1 LSAIEQADKVM
12 AKENT
17 MIHIARMQEG
27 GHASRTPVEDTESKP
42 LSGGGYA
49 TPMPEQSPS
58 LTIDRIDYP
67 AYLLNYNFQLEW
79 YNDKAA
85 QQIFGQQDRFSN
97 NIEERN
103 IFQIL
108 FNGSKARQWDG
119 FEDILR
125 FHLSLAKNRL
135 PRNKLLVG
143 NVHAMPEDMDR
154 LMLLHDEVEAART
167 GPIIRADLD
176 IPQSGDAGRMQQIYA
191 CVFREG
197 ILIVYMPASDESLL
211 PILSRREYVIHDL
224 LKKRHPYVTPLAV
237 LVADLQSSVKICSEL
252 PPEEYFELINT
263 IWSTM
268 QPLLRKYY
276 ATCGKHVGDGMVYYF
291 FPQPEH
297 SHHFNA
303 LCCAQEMKEAM
314 RDIDRQWRRRK
325 NWLNELQLNIGMDE
339 GEEWFGAY
347 QSATQ
352 LELTV
357 LGNTVNKASRLSDFA
372 RDGNI
377 WVAKNMLV
385 KLSAAEQES
394 IHYGIRRRTE
404 NGQEIFLPHSYARI
418 HDLVDLNGA
427 NNGKL
432 HDIFDMAVT
441 EVLDVDIKPEE
452 KSQGN

>member
-1 LSAIEQADKVM
+1 M
-12 AKENT
+12 TKENT
-17 MIHIARMQEG
+17 MIHIARMQES
-27 GHASRTPVEDTESKP
+27 GHASQTSVEDTGRRP
-42 LSGGGYA
+42 VQGDGYTA
-49 TPMPEQSPS
+49 SMPEQSPS
-58 LTIDRIDYP
+58 LTIDRIDCP

-85 QQIFGQQDRFSN
+85 QQIFGQQDQFSD

-108 FNGSKARQWDG
+108 FNGSKVRQRDG

-125 FHLSLAKNRL
+125 FHLSLAKSRL
-135 PRNKLLVG
+135 AKSKLLVG
-143 NVHAMPEDMDR
+143 NVHTMPEDMDH
-154 LMLLHDEVEAART
+154 LLLLHDEVEAAHA
-167 GPIIRADLD
+167 GPIIRADVG
-176 IPQSGDAGRMQQIYA
+176 IPQPGDSGRMQQMYA

-197 ILIVYMPASDESLL
+197 ILIVYMSASDESLPPL
-211 PILSRREYVIHDL
+211 LSRREYVIQDL
-224 LKKRHPYVTPLAV
+224 LKKRRPYVTPLTV
-237 LVADLQSSVKICSEL
+237 LVADLQGSVRICSEL

-263 IWSTM
+263 IWNTM

-276 ATCGKHVGDGMVYYF
+276 ATCGKHVGDGVVYYF
-291 FPQPEH
+291 FPQPER

-325 NWLNELQLNIGMDE
+325 NWLNELRLNIGMDE

-352 LELTV
+352 MEMTV
-357 LGNTVNKASRLSDFA
+357 LGKTVNKASRLSDFA

-418 HDLVDLNGA
+418 HDLVDPNSEQ
-427 NNGKL
+427 NGKL
-432 HDIFDMAVT
+432 HDIFDLAVT
-441 EVLDVDIKPEE
+441 EVLDVDIQQKE
-452 KSQGN
+452 KS